1 MDLPNLLWPDPG
13 EIPAPPQPGILG
25 ILASGNG
32 SNFEA
37 IAQAID
43 AGELRAQIAVV
54 ITNNPDAYVRQRAR
68 RRGIPCILLN
78 HRHYASREALDAAI
92 LQVLQEY
99 QVEWVIMAGWMRL
112 VTQVLLSAYPERVL
126 NLHPSLLPSFK
137 GLRAVEQALEYGV
150 KITGC
155 TVHRVT
161 LEMDSGPIVAQA
173 AVPVLPEDTVESLY
187 RRIQAQEHRLYPL
200 AIRLCLA
207 EGSRL
212 PNFSEKLHN

>member
-1 MDLPNLLWPDPG
+1 MNLPSLLWPDPNG
-13 EIPAPPQPGILG
+13 IPAPSQPGILG

-37 IAQAID
+37 IAQAIE
-43 AGELRAQIAVV
+43 AGELQAQIAVV
-54 ITNNPDAYVRQRAR
+54 ITNNPTAYVRQRAQK
-68 RRGIPCILLN
+68 RGIPCLLLN
-78 HRHYASREALDAAI
+78 HQDYPRREDLDAAI
-92 LQVLQEY
+92 VQVLRQH

-112 VTQVLLSAYPERVL
+112 VTQVLLSAYPDRVL

-137 GLRAVEQALEYGV
+137 GLRAVEQALKCGV
-150 KITGC
+150 KIAGC
-155 TVHRVT
+155 SVHRVT

-187 RRIQAQEHRLYPL
+187 RRIQIQEHRLYPL

-207 EGSRL
+207 EGSL
-212 PNFSEKLHN
+212 VPKSSERLHN

>member
-1 MDLPNLLWPDPG
+1 VPS
-13 EIPAPPQPGILG
+13 QPGILG

-37 IAQAID
+37 IAQAIE
-43 AGELRAQIAVV
+43 AGELQAQIAVV
-54 ITNNPDAYVRQRAR
+54 ITNNPKAYVRQRAQK
-68 RRGIPCILLN
+68 RGIPCVLLD
-78 HRHYASREALDAAI
+78 HRDYPCREDLDAAI
-92 LQVLQEY
+92 LQVLWQHH
-99 QVEWVIMAGWMRL
+99 VEWVIMAGWMRL
-112 VTQVLLSAYPERVL
+112 VTQVLLSAYPDRVL

-137 GLRAVEQALEYGV
+137 GLRAVEQALKCGV
-150 KITGC
+150 KIAGC

-187 RRIQAQEHRLYPL
+187 RRIQTQEHRLYPL

-207 EGSRL
+207 EGSLL
-212 PNFSEKLHN
+212 PKSSGKLHN